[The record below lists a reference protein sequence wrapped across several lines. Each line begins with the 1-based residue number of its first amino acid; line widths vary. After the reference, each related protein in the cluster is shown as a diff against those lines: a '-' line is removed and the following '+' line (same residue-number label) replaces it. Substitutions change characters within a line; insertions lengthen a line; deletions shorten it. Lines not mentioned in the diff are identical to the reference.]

1 MKVVLNRDVGGF
13 GFSNTA
19 FEMLIQLGFSHIH
32 EKDEA
37 KEDFNLRDLK
47 IIIFE
52 ETEDDL
58 LGIKYGI
65 LQNDFE
71 DEDLRSHPLVVQ
83 VVEELGKRA
92 WGGSAR
98 LEIAEIPSDIDWRI
112 DIENGFERVIDWD
125 TGERIL

>member
-58 LGIKYGI
+58 LGIKYRI